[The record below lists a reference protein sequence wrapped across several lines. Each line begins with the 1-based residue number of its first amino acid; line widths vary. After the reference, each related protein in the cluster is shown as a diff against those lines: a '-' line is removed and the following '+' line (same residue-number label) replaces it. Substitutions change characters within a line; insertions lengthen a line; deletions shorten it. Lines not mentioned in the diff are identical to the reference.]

1 MRNGELLVKGALR
14 SIMRETNASV
24 QDIAKIAKTSEA
36 RVESELDGYEALTT
50 DQRVR
55 IVIYALRNELIDDAM
70 DLVQGWRL

>member
-1 MRNGELLVKGALR
+1 MTDRDRTIGRALR

-24 QDIAKIAKTSEA
+24 QDIARIAHTSDA
-36 RVESELDGYEALTT
+36 RVESELDGYEALTN

-55 IVIYALRNELIDDAM
+55 IVIYALRNELLDDAL